1 MHAYKFLADGA
12 VAPFT
17 GRSWPAPDARSPGA
31 WMVAP
36 PGDLARYGVHA
47 CRIEDLAYWPDDELW
62 LVELG
67 GTVLEEPFQLAASR
81 GRLVR
86 RIDAWNAATAREYAA
101 ACAFRARDLAAD
113 ALSRAGL
120 PLQGAALA
128 ACIDLATLEATAATL
143 AGSAPRTEPRG
154 PAAYV
159 AGAAMRARQGR
170 FREAALQHAHLGAAL
185 EGSDR
190 GAANERAWQSA
201 WLARGLELEASAA
214 GLEAEGPRSST

>member
-17 GRSWPAPDARSPGA
+17 GRVWPVPDARSPGA
-31 WMVAP
+31 WVVAP

-81 GRLVR
+81 GRLLQ
-86 RIDAWNAATAREYAA
+86 RIEAWNVATAREYAA
-101 ACAFRARDLAAD
+101 ACACRARDLAAD

-120 PLQGAALA
+120 TAEGAALA

-143 AGSAPRTEPRG
+143 AGDASRGEPRG
-154 PAAYV
+154 LAAYA
-159 AGAAMRARQGR
+159 AGAALRARQGR
-170 FREAALQHAHLGAAL
+170 FREATLQHAHLGAAL

-190 GAANERAWQSA
+190 GAARERAWQSA
-201 WLARGLELEASAA
+201 WLARRLQLHAKPA
-214 GLEAEGPRSST
+214 GFDAEGPRGLT